1 MPSKDFIYDL
11 LEKLEE
17 DGQQYVVL
25 LPQEG
30 EKKTQVDVYY
40 ALNTENS
47 IGASIN
53 IMKKISKELEKD
65 LPNRFDP
72 DDWDTDDYEELWI
85 TIWKPQ

>member
-11 LEKLEE
+11 LERLEE

-30 EKKTQVDVYY
+30 KEKTQVDVYF

-53 IMKKISKELEKD
+53 IMNKISKELEKD
-65 LPNRFDP
+65 LPNGFDP
-72 DDWDTDDYEELWI
+72 NDWDTDDYEEL
-85 TIWKPQ
+85 